1 MRDKNNIVSIVLVLC
16 GLAVAPF
23 LVANDYY
30 LNILTQVL
38 FFSIYAFGINI
49 LVGMGG
55 LITLGSAS
63 IFGFSA
69 YAVAI
74 LSNLGY
80 GAFFSIT
87 GSLVLTLLFDMV
99 FTAISLRS
107 IGVGFMMITLALGQ
121 IVWGL
126 AYRWVSL
133 TNGDNGINLSER
145 PSIFDFSLDSAT
157 HFYYL
162 SLLLFALT
170 VINIYLFKH
179 SSLGKSLVGT
189 KVQARRMYAMGY
201 DVWKIRFFS
210 CLYAGLFTSVAGI
223 LFFYFNQFISPH
235 ALSISASTE
244 ALLMIISGGTSA
256 IFGPLVGAA
265 LIITIKLIVSAFM
278 DRWNLLLG
286 LTFIF
291 IVILMPNGILPF
303 MQQKFSRNRH

>member
-1 MRDKNNIVSIVLVLC
+1 
-16 GLAVAPF
+16 
-23 LVANDYY
+23 
-30 LNILTQVL
+30 
-38 FFSIYAFGINI
+38 
-49 LVGMGG
+49 
-55 LITLGSAS
+55 
-63 IFGFSA
+63 
-69 YAVAI
+69 
-74 LSNLGY
+74 
-80 GAFFSIT
+80 
-87 GSLVLTLLFDMV
+87 
-99 FTAISLRS
+99 
-107 IGVGFMMITLALGQ
+107 
-121 IVWGL
+121 
-126 AYRWVSL
+126 VSL

-162 SLLLFALT
+162 SMLLFALT